1 LKKLAFLLLAL
12 LAVGAAGC
20 GGDDGEPTAG
30 EQPTGAS
37 AQVPF
42 DRAFIDAMV
51 PHHQA
56 AIEMARAA
64 KDAGLAAPELVK
76 IADDIVVTQQAEIDQ
91 MLEWREQ
98 WFGSREVGPE
108 TEALEV
114 LGLTAAE
121 AGMEHDVAALA
132 DAHDVDVAFAGM
144 MIGHHTGAIRMARLA
159 KEKGDH
165 DEVKSLA
172 GDIITAQQREIDV
185 MKGFFKG
192 GHG

>member
-12 LAVGAAGC
+12 LAVGAVGC
-20 GGDDGEPTAG
+20 GGDDGEPAAG
-30 EQPTGAS
+30 EQPTGGS

-64 KDAGLAAPELVK
+64 KEAGLAAPELVK
-76 IADDIVVTQQAEIDQ
+76 IADDIIATQQAEIDE
-91 MLEWREQ
+91 MLGWRDR
-98 WFGSREVGPE
+98 WFGSRELEPE
-108 TEALEV
+108 AAALEV

-121 AGMEHDVAALA
+121 AGMEHDATALEN
-132 DAHDVDVAFAGM
+132 AHDVDVAFAGM
-144 MIGHHTGAIRMARLA
+144 MIGHHTGAVRMARLA
-159 KEKGDH
+159 EEKADH
-165 DEVKSLA
+165 DEIKLLA
-172 GDIITAQQREIDV
+172 GDIIAAQQREIDI
-185 MKGFFKG
+185 MKAFFQG

>member
-1 LKKLAFLLLAL
+1 LKKLACLLLTL
-12 LAVGAAGC
+12 LAVGATGC
-20 GGDDGEPTAG
+20 GGDDGEPAAG

-64 KDAGLAAPELVK
+64 KNAGLAAPELVK
-76 IADDIVVTQQAEIDQ
+76 IADDIVASQQAEIDR
-91 MLEWREQ
+91 MFEWREQ

-108 TEALEV
+108 TAALEV

-121 AGMEHDVAALA
+121 AGMEHDAAALA

-144 MIGHHTGAIRMARLA
+144 MIGHHTGAIRMATLA
-159 KEKGDH
+159 KDKAGHEEIKN
-165 DEVKSLA
+165 LA
-172 GDIITAQQREIDV
+172 EDIIAAQQREIDI
-185 MKGFFKG
+185 MEAYFKG
-192 GHG
+192 AHG